1 MPKNGWIFAV
11 VIALGV
17 CAVGWFTLAPRF
29 NGNTS
34 SQATSTVVATSAGD
48 TATREPARPQ
58 PRPIEGAQVALAS
71 GDNLAAGQALA
82 NQLETARNLR
92 AVFDEYKD
100 SASPIARN
108 IAYRA
113 WSACHPTFIS
123 PQGQPVSLDHVLKT
137 LSDSGI
143 DSAARRAAYRALYQ
157 RCEGFFNMSREAAVL
172 NTQVQ
177 QEKWERGE
185 SAAPGEQAMQIL
197 NAGDEAK
204 AFEIARAAAA
214 SKDAYAIASLQ
225 EFVYL
230 SLRLQRDAGALPGN
244 ARVDIRSLAY
254 SLAACRLGL
263 ECGAESL
270 TALRLCANSGQC
282 EGGVAD
288 RLLQSLPNA
297 NDREA
302 ANAETARVIAAT
314 QAEQFDTLGFAKKN

>member
-1 MPKNGWIFAV
+1 MV
-11 VIALGV
+11 VGALGA
-17 CAVGWFTLAPRF
+17 CAVAWFALAPRLD
-29 NGNTS
+29 GETIS
-34 SQATSTVVATSAGD
+34 HLPATGVANSESGTAAGQSM
-48 TATREPARPQ
+48 RPQ
-58 PRPIEGAQVALAS
+58 TNSVEPHHGATVSVDSA
-71 GDNLAAGQALA
+71 AAGQALA
-82 NQLETARNLR
+82 NQLETARDLR
-92 AVFDEYKD
+92 AVFDQYKNG
-100 SASPIARN
+100 ASSIARN

-113 WSACHPTFIS
+113 WSACHPTFIG

-157 RCEGFFNMSREAAVL
+157 RCEGFFNMGREAAVL

-185 SAAPGEQAMQIL
+185 SATPGEQAMQIL
-197 NAGDEAK
+197 NAGDEAR
-204 AFEIARAAAA
+204 AFETARNAVA

-230 SLRLQRDAGALPGN
+230 SLRLQRDAGVLPGN
-244 ARVDIRSLAY
+244 TRVDVRSLAY
-254 SLAACRLGL
+254 ALAACRLGL

-282 EGGVAD
+282 DGGVMD

-302 ANAETARVIAAT
+302 ANAETARVIAAI
-314 QAEQFDTLGFAKKN
+314 QAGRFDTFGLARKN